1 MFCLCL
7 RGVCVC
13 VIPWTQVHRQSDES
27 HSAAAAHQP
36 PHANVQEVVAHFRPR
51 DFTSSG
57 FGDAPPL
64 RPDTAEPEPASVQSF
79 LQRGHPVSVERD
91 LPLFTL
97 EDFVQG
103 SASLQASDYDGQLS
117 ALMLQVLTG
126 LAHLYQNGGSASEL
140 RPREIFLVWP
150 WAGGKNGGV
159 EEESLLEETEE
170 KSAKMGML
178 WRTHGCPLVVLIPAG
193 SSLSG
198 PRTLLNI
205 KSQISALIHFCL
217 QSRDSRTSAGSGAAP
232 SSHRRDLL
240 RLASRLQGDGGSGT
254 QLEAAVVALQELL
267 WGPGVPLCEPWG
279 HHWLTVKRALFVLKL
294 AEQGLSP
301 DRRALP
307 WEDVMHLK
315 YLSSADAKA
324 TISISG

>member
-1 MFCLCL
+1 M
-7 RGVCVC
+7 GVCVC

-27 HSAAAAHQP
+27 HSVAAAHQP

-51 DFTSSG
+51 DVTSSG
-57 FGDAPPL
+57 FGDAPLLP
-64 RPDTAEPEPASVQSF
+64 PDTAEPESASVQSF

-103 SASLQASDYDGQLS
+103 SASLQASDYDGRLS

-150 WAGGKNGGV
+150 WAGQEDGGKNGGV
-159 EEESLLEETEE
+159 EGESLLEETEE
-170 KSAKMGML
+170 TSAKMGML

-198 PRTLLNI
+198 PRTLIYI

-232 SSHRRDLL
+232 SSHRRELL
-240 RLASRLQGDGGSGT
+240 RLASWLQGDGGDGT
-254 QLEAAVVALQELL
+254 HLEAAVVALQELL

-294 AEQGLSP
+294 AERGLSP

-307 WEDVMHLK
+307 WEDVMRLK
-315 YLSSADAKA
+315 YLSSADAEA
-324 TISISG
+324 AVGVSG